1 MYIKNSRRQSL
12 KMEIN
17 RNLEN
22 KLNQLSS
29 RNRDL
34 LLLLLNEIENGSYSS
49 YIEEK
54 LRTEIREIVAAEVK
68 K

>member
-1 MYIKNSRRQSL
+1 
-12 KMEIN
+12 MEIN